1 MMLKLLASIL
11 STAVIK
17 PGLLNLK
24 HWLQPSMLNFPLM
37 LLKKLPVADRL
48 HPQSNKFTTGVGNK
62 DTDDTKLNDSP
73 AQDPKASN

>member
-1 MMLKLLASIL
+1 MMLKLLASI

-24 HWLQPSMLNFPLM
+24 PWLQLSMLNFPLM

-62 DTDDTKLNDSP
+62 HTDDSKFNDSP